1 MFLIA
6 THSFL
11 GTDVISLV
19 GIRYIMRR
27 IGDMYLYNNQNWP
40 NFKWDSEKLLP
51 LLSYVRNRQGKL
63 IGKMGA
69 LGFDLQNEADLE
81 VLTSEIIKT
90 TEIEGEVLDRGQVR
104 SSIARRLGLNISGL
118 VYSERNVDGIVE
130 LMLDATKNY
139 NKELTKERLFSWH
152 AALFP
157 TGQSGLYE
165 IITGNWRDDST
176 EPMQVVSGALGKEKV
191 HYQAPPAAQLENE
204 MRIFFDW
211 FNLEQNIEPV
221 LKAAIVHL
229 WFVTLHPF
237 EDGNGRISRA
247 LSNML
252 LARSDQ
258 QPFRFYSMS
267 TQIRKE
273 RNSYYDILEKTQ
285 KGSLDITNWIEWFLN
300 ILLNSIENSDKLLE
314 KVIYKHE
321 FWLKYSNIN
330 LNERQRKI
338 LNMLMEDFE
347 GVLNT
352 TKWAKIGKCS
362 QDTALR
368 DIQDLIDKGIMSR
381 TEKGGRSTNY
391 EINILYGMI

>member
-1 MFLIA
+1 M
-6 THSFL
+6 
-11 GTDVISLV
+11 
-19 GIRYIMRR
+19 YI
-27 IGDMYLYNNQNWP
+27 YNNQDWP
-40 NFKWDSEKLLP
+40 IFKWNSEKLLP
-51 LLSYVRNRQGKL
+51 LLSYVRNKQGKL

-69 LGFDLQNEADLE
+69 LGFEIQNQANLE
-81 VLTSEIIKT
+81 ILTQEIIKT
-90 TEIEGEVLDRGQVR
+90 TEIEGEFLDREQVR
-104 SSIARRLGLNISGL
+104 SSIARRLGLEISGL
-118 VYSERNVDGIVE
+118 VYSDRNVDGIVD

-139 NKELTKERLFSWH
+139 NKELNKERLFSWH

-157 TGQSGLYE
+157 TGQSGVYK

-176 EPMQVVSGALGKEKV
+176 GPMQVVSGALGKEKV

-211 FNLEQNIEPV
+211 FNLEQNIDLV
-221 LKAAIVHL
+221 LKSAIAHL

-247 LSNML
+247 LSDLL
-252 LARSDQ
+252 LARSDEQ
-258 QPFRFYSMS
+258 SLRFYSMS

-285 KGSLDITNWIEWFLN
+285 INGLDITNWLEWFLN
-300 ILLNSIENSDKLLE
+300 CLLHAIDNSEKLLE
-314 KVIYKHE
+314 KIIYKHS
-321 FWLKYSNIN
+321 FWIKHSGVSI
-330 LNERQRKI
+330 NERQRTI
-338 LNMLMEDFE
+338 LNMLMDDFE

-368 DIQDLIDKGIMSR
+368 DIQDLIEKGILIKSLQ
-381 TEKGGRSTNY
+381 GGRSTNY
-391 EINILYGMI
+391 ELKSNE